1 MMRRLTFLLCATSL
15 GLLLAFTT
23 TPANAGHWEVV
34 YDLEGS
40 TLLTTDPVGGQDID
54 PIIGTMTAHYDTPGT
69 ATAPITGA
77 RLVAGHTFGD
87 MYQPSALL
95 TMTGTT
101 DTVLI
106 PQTGGAPGT
115 MTGATINWAIVA
127 DSSRTGFLHCTSPGT
142 ACTAFGMPQS
152 FNVPQTPTVN
162 NPPPHPFPNQALSGR
177 LNWIFTSGTIGTGN
191 WTAPPVP
198 DQVTLKGFLIGL
210 ETTYQGREIS
220 RTFVPEPN
228 AILLLASGAGLLVL
242 LGRLRRR

>member
-1 MMRRLTFLLCATSL
+1 M
-15 GLLLAFTT
+15 LLAFIT
-23 TPANAGHWEVV
+23 TPANAGYWEVV

-54 PIIGTMTAHYDTPGT
+54 PITGSMTVQFDTPGT
-69 ATAPITGA
+69 ATTPITGA

-87 MYQPSALL
+87 MYQASALL

-106 PQTGGAPGT
+106 PQSGGAPGT
-115 MTGATINWAIVA
+115 MTGATINWAVVA
-127 DSSRTGFLHCTSPGT
+127 DSSRTGYLHCTSPGT
-142 ACTAFGMPQS
+142 ACTLFGMPQS
-152 FNVPQTPTVN
+152 VNVPQTPTAN
-162 NPPPHPFPNQALSGR
+162 NPGPHPFPSQALSGK

-191 WTAPPVP
+191 WTAPVIA
-198 DQVTLKGFLIGL
+198 DFVTLFGITINLD
-210 ETTYQGREIS
+210 TTYQGREIS

-228 AILLLASGAGLLVL
+228 AILVLASGAGLLVL